1 MDDDAVDVVVLRP
14 SRYAGHDARHFSDL
28 EADEQ
33 SGNWCHSIGF
43 KLSLR
48 IVMTDYRLSC

>member
-33 SGNWCHSIGF
+33 SGNWVSF
-43 KLSLR
+43 
-48 IVMTDYRLSC
+48 DRL